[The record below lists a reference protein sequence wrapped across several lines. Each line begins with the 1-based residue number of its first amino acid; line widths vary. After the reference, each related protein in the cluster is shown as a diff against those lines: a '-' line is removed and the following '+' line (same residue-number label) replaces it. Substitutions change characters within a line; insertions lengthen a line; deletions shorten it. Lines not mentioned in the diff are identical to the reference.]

1 MIGQV
6 VQGKL
11 QRPGKRPERLEEPL
25 GLGKQSQMV
34 QPRRDQHGGCVG

>member
-1 MIGQV
+1 M

-25 GLGKQSQMV
+25 GLGKQSRKV
-34 QPRRDQHGGCVG
+34 QLRKDQRGGHVG